1 MEELVQLDK
10 PLEKEVAAAIDF
22 ECDRI
27 RAEDE
32 IDKDPY
38 VLLVDGIGKLSK
50 GNISA
55 WQGIAKSKKTFGIT
69 LTVAGLVRGESL
81 HPKFQPVAGGKLVW
95 IDTEQSPYDA
105 QKVTKRLF
113 KMCGGDYNL
122 LFYALRKYG
131 AKTRV
136 QKIEAILEKYKG
148 QMDCLIIDGI
158 RDLIIDFN
166 DPVESSEITTK
177 LMAWSIDYNIHI
189 SVVLHAN
196 KSDGNMRGHLG
207 TELENKCETVFAV
220 KKDEQYKDVSHIEE
234 KFGRGKNVEPFK
246 FKVNAEG
253 LPELVDDDH
262 ILVDDD
268 DTPPWER

>member
-1 MEELVQLDK
+1 MEELKLLDEPIK
-10 PLEKEVAAAIDF
+10 QSPETVEF

-27 RAEDE
+27 RANDE
-32 IDKDPY
+32 IERDPY

-69 LTVAGLVRGESL
+69 LTVAGLVRGESI
-81 HPKFQPVAGGKLVW
+81 HPKFQPVVNGKLIW

-105 QKVTKRLF
+105 QKVTKRLYA
-113 KMCGGDYNL
+113 MCGSDENL
-122 LFYALRKYG
+122 LFYALRKYN
-131 AKTRV
+131 AKVRV
-136 QKIEAILEKYKG
+136 QKIEAILERYKG
-148 QMDCLIIDGI
+148 EIDCLVIDGI

-220 KKDEQYKDVSHIEE
+220 KKDEQLKDVSHIEE
-234 KFGRGKNVEPFK
+234 KFGRGKNIEPFQ
-246 FKVNAEG
+246 FKVNSDG
-253 LPELVDDDH
+253 LPELVDDHFIEVEDKA
-262 ILVDDD
+262 
-268 DTPPWER
+268 PWEK